1 MTLYRKGRRLLDQGT
16 ELLHTLPSCSKQPHR
31 LDYRT
36 QLSIR
41 IMSVLAHL
49 GEVLADLTLR
59 VFDNPTA
66 KCDKLQAGSQV
77 HLCENQPAGAIAA
90 IGI

>member
-1 MTLYRKGRRLLDQGT
+1 
-16 ELLHTLPSCSKQPHR
+16 
-31 LDYRT
+31 
-36 QLSIR
+36 
-41 IMSVLAHL
+41 MSVLAHL